1 MLAQIGFKSQYRTH
15 SLISRIPS
23 GKLWSFCR
31 NVKTPKC
38 GIVTLLIPEIL
49 LFFNISRSTLYRWL
63 KQGRELGYFRYYKKT
78 GKFTL
83 YIVLGGKKA
92 VTENLGLT
100 DWGAVVEK
108 PLKTVLNKK
117 ENQLRQQT
125 TLHHAQWLEM
135 KSKYAANAA
144 SPKGTTAG
152 NKRYRPY
159 KPKFNTGKPTKKA
172 VGKPVLKNPCGA
184 TSKTTPPNM
193 RRNSCNDRQ
202 ASQTDRQETQ
212 PIKLKKYAFS
222 RNHTP
227 TGSSQKT
234 IAEQLGVSVRT
245 VTRHLA
251 KTESVQVM
259 YKITDPDE
267 IRQAKAEIYLSI
279 EEGKT
284 PRYFVREGEVYRFG
298 NSLYNLN
305 ETLKSEFTQRV
316 KYKFNLFKEILRA
329 AELINKKNLLFNQFN
344 GNFDEFKELFNNFKL
359 DSLDEYVLKIMFY
372 YNQLSSFKEFF
383 DNLKYELRRLKK
395 WNKRKHTQLP
405 PILAGR

>member
-1 MLAQIGFKSQYRTH
+1 MLNPIGLNSNCRLQSLLNRTQCA
-15 SLISRIPS
+15 
-23 GKLWSFCR
+23 KLWRFCH
-31 NVKTPKC
+31 NNTKS

-49 LFFNISRSTLYRWL
+49 ELFNISRSTLYKWL
-63 KQGRELGYFRYYKKT
+63 KKGRELGMFKFYKKIS
-78 GKFTL
+78 KFEL
-83 YIVLGGKKA
+83 YIVLGSKKA
-92 VTENLGLT
+92 VCKKLGLT
-100 DWGAVVEK
+100 NWGAVVEK

-125 TLHHAQWLEM
+125 TLHHTQWLEM

-152 NKRYRPY
+152 NKRYNPY
-159 KPKFNTGKPTKKA
+159 IPKFSTGKPTKKA
-172 VGKPVLKNPCGA
+172 VGKPVLKNPSGA
-184 TSKTTPPNM
+184 TTKATPPNM
-193 RRNSCNDRQ
+193 QPTRR
-202 ASQTDRQETQ
+202 ETRRPNEKDQ
-212 PIKLKKYAFS
+212 GLPPIKLKKTAFA
-222 RNHTP
+222 RNKTP
-227 TGSSQKT
+227 IGSSQQT

-259 YKITDPDE
+259 YKITNPDE

-305 ETLKSEFTQRV
+305 ETLKSELTQRV

-329 AELINKKNLLFNQFN
+329 AKLINKKNLLFNQFN

-372 YNQLSSFKEFF
+372 CNQLSSFKEFF
-383 DNLKYELRRLKK
+383 DDLKYELRKLKK